1 MKNKDFDSM
10 DKFAQDAFENFEV
23 DFDSMDWMDMQSKL
37 RAESSID
44 RVAKDSLKDYEVPFN
59 EQHWQEFEKQLN
71 KKDRIYPHIWWMKGT
86 EVSIMATLLLFTMF
100 NFNTNKTNT
109 NTTSTYGNTTT
120 LIPSSST
127 DANQEKT
134 YQMNS
139 EETTEQVKP
148 QALLN
153 TEAQEDLS
161 SINASSAKPLADAKS
176 LQNDAATNRSY
187 QDANGQENANNNQ
200 DHHMSA
206 LAAADNG
213 SEVPNQ
219 PTNNGSGED
228 GTTNNSAVATASHS
242 NNSSVASNHATGI
255 ENSVASKD
263 GELGDVAD
271 QKRNQFSILKIP
283 VIELK
288 DGIKHTDPAFEL
300 KKLKLKI
307 PYQCKTYIGGVAS
320 ISANLATSM
329 GGTSIGYGA
338 GITFDTEFSSRIA
351 LKSALLV
358 SYKKYENNE
367 TFERPSV
374 DGNVYEI
381 SKSQT
386 SNLVLVEIPLDVQFT
401 FFRNEK
407 WKIYATAG
415 VSANMVGSRTYV
427 GHEKTNYQGLA
438 ISTAINSNDYERG
451 MLEQGSFTQN
461 AFLSV
466 GGGLGLERQLGDK
479 ISLYLLPSY
488 RHAVTP
494 AGADYIHSFNFSIGI
509 KSSL

>member
-1 MKNKDFDSM
+1 MKNKDFDSI

-44 RVAKDSLKDYEVPFN
+44 RVAKDSLKEYEVPFN
-59 EQHWQEFEKQLN
+59 EQHWLELEKQLN

-86 EVSIMATLLLFTMF
+86 EVGVMATLLLFATF
-100 NFNTNKTNT
+100 NFNTNNTKTD
-109 NTTSTYGNTTT
+109 TTSTYGNTTT

-127 DANQEKT
+127 DTPQEKT
-134 YQMNS
+134 YQINS
-139 EETTEQVKP
+139 EETIDQSKP

-153 TEAQEDLS
+153 TDAQEDLT
-161 SINASSAKPLADAKS
+161 SINASSTKPLAASKH
-176 LQNDAATNRSY
+176 LQTDAAINRNH
-187 QDANGQENANNNQ
+187 QGANAKANVNSNQ

-206 LAAADNG
+206 FAAADNG

-219 PTNNGSGED
+219 PTNDGSGED

-242 NNSSVASNHATGI
+242 NNSSVVSNHITGI
-255 ENSVASKD
+255 ENSVASQD
-263 GELGDVAD
+263 SELGDIAD
-271 QKRNQFSILKIP
+271 QERNQFSILKIP

-300 KKLKLKI
+300 KKLKLEI

-320 ISANLATSM
+320 VSANLATSM
-329 GGTSIGYGA
+329 GGASVGYGA
-338 GITFDTEFSSRIA
+338 GITFDTEFSSRVA

-358 SYKKYENNE
+358 SYKKYELNE
-367 TFERPSV
+367 MFEKASV
-374 DGNVYEI
+374 DGNVYEV
-381 SKSQT
+381 SKSKT
-386 SNLVLVEIPLDVQFT
+386 SNLVLVEIPLDVQFM
-401 FFRNEK
+401 FIRNEK
-407 WKIYATAG
+407 WKLYATAG
-415 VSANMVGSRTYV
+415 ISANMIGSRTYV
-427 GHEKTNYQGLA
+427 GQEKTSHQGLS

-466 GGGLGLERQLGDK
+466 GGGIGLERQLGDK
-479 ISLYLLPSY
+479 ISLYLLPTY
-488 RHAVTP
+488 RHAITP
-494 AGADYIHSFNFSIGI
+494 AGTDYIHSFNFCIGI
-509 KSSL
+509 KSAL